1 MTKREVI
8 EYLGRSKRTIETYI
22 SEGRLPVVYINGPNG
37 KQAEFDREAVEALK
51 RDLDTPMVRAIPETA
66 VQAIAPTLAPLAESL
81 VSALRGFHP
90 ELVKP
95 WLTLSEASEYSG
107 LTKAWLMEQGFV
119 HGITVRDMGSGS
131 RGGRWRFFR
140 DDLGRAE

>member
-1 MTKREVI
+1 MNKREVI
-8 EYLGRSKRTIETYI
+8 EHLGRSKRTIETYI

-37 KQAEFDREAVEALK
+37 KQAEFDAAAVEALK
-51 RDLDTPMVRAIPETA
+51 RDLDTPMVRALPVETA
-66 VQAIAPTLAPLAESL
+66 MQTIAPTLAPLAESL
-81 VSALRGFHP
+81 VSALRGFRP

-107 LTKAWLMEQGFV
+107 LTKKWILHQGRT
-119 HGITVRDMGSGS
+119 ITMRDMGRGA